1 MVWKIAV
8 PALLS
13 SAMKL
18 SQRIAFSRVVT
29 GLAIIAGAHAL
40 GSVVAGAEEVAPVKF
55 DFEEYEEGT
64 EPDLFVVEGTFKIAA
79 EDGNKVLQ
87 LEPLPL
93 AESGVIFGK
102 SLKGEASVTVD
113 VKASKLR
120 RSTPRFGVGLH
131 GISGYRL
138 RVVPASSKLEVV
150 KSEEV
155 VQSVDYKWTSD
166 EWLTLRLTI
175 EAAAEGKWVISGWVW
190 PRGGE
195 APKEPAITIQS
206 DEKPGQGKA
215 SIWGTPYSGMPISYD
230 NVVIENREA
239 EGEK

>member
-1 MVWKIAV
+1 
-8 PALLS
+8 
-13 SAMKL
+13 MKF

-29 GLAIIAGAHAL
+29 GLAIIAGAYAL
-40 GSVVAGAEEVAPVKF
+40 GSDVAGAEELATVKF
-55 DFEEYEEGT
+55 DFEEFEEGT
-64 EPDLFVVEGTFKIAA
+64 EPDLFVIEGTFKIAA

-102 SLKGEASVTVD
+102 SLKGAASVTAD

-150 KSEEV
+150 KSDEV

-175 EAAAEGKWVISGWVW
+175 EAGAEGKWVIGGWVW

-195 APKEPAITIQS
+195 APKEPAITFQS
-206 DEKPGQGKA
+206 DEKLGQGKA
-215 SIWGTPYSGMPISYD
+215 SIWGTPYSGTPISYD
-230 NVVIENREA
+230 NVVIENRASE
-239 EGEK
+239 EEK

>member
-1 MVWKIAV
+1 
-8 PALLS
+8 
-13 SAMKL
+13 MKL
-18 SQRIAFSRVVT
+18 LQSIAFSRVVT
-29 GLAIIAGAHAL
+29 GLAILAGAHAL
-40 GSVVAGAEEVAPVKF
+40 GSVAAVAEEAAPVKV

-64 EPDLFVVEGTFKIAA
+64 EPDLFVIEGTFKIAT

-102 SLKGEASVTVD
+102 SLKGAASVTAD

-120 RSTPRFGVGLH
+120 RSSPRFGVGLH

-138 RVVPASSKLEVV
+138 RVVPASGKLEVV

-155 VQSVDYKWTSD
+155 IHSVDYKWTSD
-166 EWLTLRLTI
+166 QWLTLRLTI
-175 EAAAEGKWVISGWVW
+175 EAGAESKWVISGWVW
-190 PRGGE
+190 QRGGE
-195 APKEPAITIQS
+195 APKEPAITFQS
-206 DEKPGQGKA
+206 DERPGQGKA
-215 SIWGTPYSGMPISYD
+215 SIWGTPYSGTPISYD

-239 EGEK
+239 EEEK